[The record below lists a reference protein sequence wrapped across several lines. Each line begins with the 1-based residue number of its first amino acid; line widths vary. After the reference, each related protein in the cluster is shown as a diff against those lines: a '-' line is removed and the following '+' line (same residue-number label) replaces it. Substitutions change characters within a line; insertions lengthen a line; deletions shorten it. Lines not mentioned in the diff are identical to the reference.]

1 MHDDIV
7 YLDYA
12 ATSAIRPAAVAD
24 SIADWLRTNGATPGR
39 GGHRL
44 AIDAG
49 RLTLRC
55 RQLLAELLHI
65 PGDTGRIAF
74 QLNATHALNT
84 ALFGVLND
92 GDAVVTTPYE
102 HNAIVRPLSVLQRTR
117 GVAVRE
123 IPAAR
128 DGTLDLDVA
137 RRLLRGARLLAVT
150 AASNVLGTAT
160 PLRELAAAAHDAGA
174 LVLVDAAQAAGSLP
188 LDAGALGID
197 LLAITGHKSLLG
209 PQGIG
214 ALWVRPGLQIEPLLT
229 GGTGGDSLDPMMPAA
244 LPDRLE
250 AGTLNA
256 PGIAGLCAALEWLRA
271 QGIDTIHAREMRLKQ
286 QLHEALGR
294 IEGLRVLTPAAP
306 GGVPIV
312 TVIADEVDPA
322 TLAARLDRE
331 HGVLTRP
338 GLHCAP
344 GAHRLLGTEMTGALR
359 LSLGWASTERDVAR
373 AAEALQAVVASVH
386 GTAAGR
392 ARL

>member
-1 MHDDIV
+1 V
-7 YLDYA
+7 A
-12 ATSAIRPAAVAD
+12 AP
-24 SIADWLRTNGATPGR
+24 
-39 GGHRL
+39 
-44 AIDAG
+44 
-49 RLTLRC
+49 
-55 RQLLAELLHI
+55 
-65 PGDTGRIAF
+65 
-74 QLNATHALNT
+74 
-84 ALFGVLND
+84 
-92 GDAVVTTPYE
+92 
-102 HNAIVRPLSVLQRTR
+102 
-117 GVAVRE
+117 
-123 IPAAR
+123 
-128 DGTLDLDVA
+128 
-137 RRLLRGARLLAVT
+137 
-150 AASNVLGTAT
+150 
-160 PLRELAAAAHDAGA
+160 AHDAGA

-188 LDAGALGID
+188 LNAGTPGID
-197 LLAITGHKSLLG
+197 LLAITGHKALLG

-256 PGIAGLCAALEWLRA
+256 PGIAGLCAALEWLRT

-312 TVIADEVDPA
+312 TVIADGVDPA

-386 GTAAGR
+386 GRAAGR